1 MQSKVEKCT
10 SHRKK
15 YNWGKSGID
24 DQLSNKEMSLIYLRS
39 LGAVLIVI
47 GTQFGAGA
55 AESVVRTPL
64 AGSDFPISAA
74 VSVAAG
80 TDLVFVSGATAAIA
94 DPSAPAGSVAAYGNT
109 EIQTISVFKSLAGTL
124 DRAGLKLSDV
134 VQLRVF
140 LVGDPGLGGKMDFA
154 GLQAGYTQF
163 FGTREQPNLPARTTV
178 QVASLAGPGLLVE
191 IDAVA
196 ARSH

>member
-1 MQSKVEKCT
+1 MIFN
-10 SHRKK
+10 RKF
-15 YNWGKSGID
+15 NVLLAVAAV
-24 DQLSNKEMSLIYLRS
+24 QC
-39 LGAVLIVI
+39 GA
-47 GTQFGAGA
+47 FA
-55 AESVVRTPL
+55 ADPVVRTPL
-64 AGSDFPISAA
+64 AGSNFPIAAA

-80 TDLVFVSGATAAIA
+80 TDLVFVSGATASVA
-94 DPSAPAGSVAAYGNT
+94 DPKAPAGSIAAYGNT
-109 EIQTISVFKSLAGTL
+109 EAQTVSVFKSLEATL
-124 DRAGLKLSDV
+124 ERVNLKLSDV

-140 LVGDPGLGGKMDFA
+140 LVGDPDKGGKMDFA

-163 FGTREQPNLPARTTV
+163 YGTKDQPNLPARTTV

>member
-1 MQSKVEKCT
+1 
-10 SHRKK
+10 
-15 YNWGKSGID
+15 
-24 DQLSNKEMSLIYLRS
+24 MSLISIRS
-39 LGAVLIVI
+39 FSFLLIAVGV
-47 GTQFGAGA
+47 QVGAGA

-64 AGSDFPISAA
+64 AGSSFPIAAA
-74 VSVAAG
+74 VSVPAG
-80 TDLVFVSGATAAIA
+80 TDLVFVSGATASVA

-109 EIQTISVFKSLAGTL
+109 EVQTVSVFKQLAATL
-124 DRAGLKLSDV
+124 ERVNLKLSDI

-140 LVGDPGLGGKMDFA
+140 LVGDPDKGNKMDFA

-163 FGTREQPNLPARTTV
+163 FGTKDQPNLPARTTV

>member
-1 MQSKVEKCT
+1 
-10 SHRKK
+10 
-15 YNWGKSGID
+15 
-24 DQLSNKEMSLIYLRS
+24 MSLISIRS
-39 LGAVLIVI
+39 FSFLLIAVGV
-47 GTQFGAGA
+47 QVGAGA
-55 AESVVRTPL
+55 AESVVRTLL
-64 AGSDFPISAA
+64 AGSSFPIAAA
-74 VSVAAG
+74 VSVPAG
-80 TDLVFVSGATAAIA
+80 TDLVFVSGATASVA

-109 EIQTISVFKSLAGTL
+109 EVQTVSVFKQLAATL
-124 DRAGLKLSDV
+124 ERVNLKLSDI

-140 LVGDPGLGGKMDFA
+140 LVGDPDKGNKMDFA

-163 FGTREQPNLPARTTV
+163 FGTKDQPNLPARTTV

>member
-1 MQSKVEKCT
+1 
-10 SHRKK
+10 
-15 YNWGKSGID
+15 
-24 DQLSNKEMSLIYLRS
+24 MSLISIRS
-39 LGAVLIVI
+39 FSFLLIAVGV
-47 GTQFGAGA
+47 QVGAGA

-64 AGSDFPISAA
+64 AGSNFPIAAA
-74 VSVAAG
+74 VSVPAG
-80 TDLVFVSGATAAIA
+80 TDLVFVSGATASVA

-109 EIQTISVFKSLAGTL
+109 EVQTVSVFKQLAATL
-124 DRAGLKLSDV
+124 ERVNLKLSDI

-140 LVGDPGLGGKMDFA
+140 LVGDPDKWNKMDFA

-163 FGTREQPNLPARTTV
+163 FGTKDQPNLPARTTV

>member
-1 MQSKVEKCT
+1 
-10 SHRKK
+10 
-15 YNWGKSGID
+15 
-24 DQLSNKEMSLIYLRS
+24 LSYTRGFGVFLIS
-39 LGAVLIVI
+39 AWLG
-47 GTQFGAGA
+47 FGAGA

-64 AGSDFPISAA
+64 AGTDFPIAAA
-74 VSVAAG
+74 VSVPAG
-80 TDLVFVSGATAAIA
+80 SDLVFVSGATAEVAV
-94 DPSAPAGSVAAYGNT
+94 PSAPAGSIAAYGNT
-109 EIQTISVFKSLAGTL
+109 EIQTVSVFKQLAATL
-124 DRAGLKLSDV
+124 DRVHLKLSDV

-163 FGTREQPNLPARTTV
+163 FGTKDQPNLPARTTV
-178 QVASLAGPGLLVE
+178 QVASLAGAGLLVE

>member
-1 MQSKVEKCT
+1 MISI
-10 SHRKK
+10 R
-15 YNWGKSGID
+15 GFGF
-24 DQLSNKEMSLIYLRS
+24 LLIAV
-39 LGAVLIVI
+39 GA
-47 GTQFGAGA
+47 QFGAGA

-64 AGSDFPISAA
+64 AGSNFPIAAA
-74 VSVAAG
+74 VSVTAG
-80 TDLVFVSGATAAIA
+80 TDLVFVSGAAASVA

-109 EIQTISVFKSLAGTL
+109 EVQTVSVFKHIAATL
-124 DRAGLKLSDV
+124 ERVNLKLSDI

-140 LVGDPGLGGKMDFA
+140 LVGDPDKGNKMDFA

-163 FGTREQPNLPARTTV
+163 FGTKDQPNLPARTTV

>member
-1 MQSKVEKCT
+1 MISIR
-10 SHRKK
+10 SF
-15 YNWGKSGID
+15 SF
-24 DQLSNKEMSLIYLRS
+24 LLI
-39 LGAVLIVI
+39 AVGV
-47 GTQFGAGA
+47 QVGAGA
-55 AESVVRTPL
+55 AESVVRTLL
-64 AGSDFPISAA
+64 AGSSFPIAAA
-74 VSVAAG
+74 VSVPAG
-80 TDLVFVSGATAAIA
+80 TDLVFVSGATASVA

-109 EIQTISVFKSLAGTL
+109 EVQTVSVFKQLAATL
-124 DRAGLKLSDV
+124 ERVNLKLSDI

-140 LVGDPGLGGKMDFA
+140 LVGDPDKGNKMDFA

-163 FGTREQPNLPARTTV
+163 FGTKDQPNLPARTTV

>member
-1 MQSKVEKCT
+1 MISIR
-10 SHRKK
+10 SF
-15 YNWGKSGID
+15 SF
-24 DQLSNKEMSLIYLRS
+24 LLI
-39 LGAVLIVI
+39 AVGV
-47 GTQFGAGA
+47 QVGAGA

-64 AGSDFPISAA
+64 AGSSFPIAAA
-74 VSVAAG
+74 VSVPAG
-80 TDLVFVSGATAAIA
+80 TDLVFVSGATASVA

-109 EIQTISVFKSLAGTL
+109 EVQTVSVFKQLAATL
-124 DRAGLKLSDV
+124 ERVNLKLSDI

-140 LVGDPGLGGKMDFA
+140 LVGDPDKGNKMDFA

-163 FGTREQPNLPARTTV
+163 FGTKDQPNLPARTTV